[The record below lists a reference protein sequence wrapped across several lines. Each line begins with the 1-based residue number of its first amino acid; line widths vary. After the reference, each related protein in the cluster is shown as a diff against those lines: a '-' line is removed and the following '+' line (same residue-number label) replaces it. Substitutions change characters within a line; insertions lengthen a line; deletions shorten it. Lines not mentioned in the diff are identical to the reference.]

1 MRTRTYSRADAFG
14 SDHCRCRPDH
24 AARPGRRRCPDDAA
38 RPGRRRCPDDAA
50 FTMIELVVS
59 VGLMIILLGVLAFV
73 FRGSAEAVASSTEAV
88 NTVQRARSFEAKFG
102 QDVSRA
108 VRTVLETETGRTART
123 FMLAPDLSGGSQIN
137 INPDGGDT
145 IMFVSKTRYKGIE
158 DMWVI
163 RYYYEEI
170 GDTGYGSI
178 KRMVRIDSQK
188 EESSGD
194 IVPYNVADPS
204 IWDIGDSEPYS
215 WSEEDSDLEVEMVC
229 SPVRPLED
237 TPIFF
242 AIDPDAS
249 LVGAGLAF
257 RLPASVKVSLNF
269 LDSRGATS
277 FQLPTQFN
285 FPIYQ
290 GE

>member
-1 MRTRTYSRADAFG
+1 L
-14 SDHCRCRPDH
+14 
-24 AARPGRRRCPDDAA
+24 
-38 RPGRRRCPDDAA
+38 DAA

-59 VGLMIILLGVLAFV
+59 VGLMILLLGVLAFV

-88 NTVQRARSFEAKFG
+88 NTVQRARTFEAKFG

-108 VRTVLETETGRTART
+108 VRTVLETETGRTVRT
-123 FMLAPDLSGGSQIN
+123 FMLEPNLGGSSQVN
-137 INPDGGDT
+137 INAEGGSN
-145 IMFVSKTRYKGIE
+145 IMFVSKTRYKGVE
-158 DMWVI
+158 DTWVI
-163 RYYYEEI
+163 RYYYEEE
-170 GDTGYGSI
+170 GDTGYGAI

-188 EESSGD
+188 EEATGD
-194 IVPYNVADPS
+194 IVPYDVADSS
-204 IWDIGDSEPYS
+204 IWDVGDSEPYS
-215 WSEEDSDLEVEMVC
+215 WSEEDPNLVVETVC
-229 SPVRPLED
+229 SPVRPLEG
-237 TPIFF
+237 TPVFF

-277 FQLPTQFN
+277 FQLPMQFN